1 MPSGGPRLYD
11 AVRRKIDHAAF
22 LEPPG
27 PYFRKHASRSEIP
40 RPVPESTHV
49 EHDTIEGG
57 SKVFNMDSPRKVA
70 RTGVWTIALVGVIH
84 LVVIPEYFAEAAY
97 VGLLFLANAVGAG
110 ISAYGI
116 RRGVGWGWALGALI
130 SAVSFVGY
138 IASRTVGLPGA
149 PGILR
154 EGFFDPPGLVSLVL
168 EALFLALYLR
178 VLAYRGGAGR
188 STGFPK

>member
-1 MPSGGPRLYD
+1 MFVFEFEYAAREASKPKGD
-11 AVRRKIDHAAF
+11 APA
-22 LEPPG
+22 
-27 PYFRKHASRSEIP
+27 P
-40 RPVPESTHV
+40 RP
-49 EHDTIEGG
+49 G
-57 SKVFNMDSPRKVA
+57 SPKR
-70 RTGVWTIALVGVIH
+70 R
-84 LVVIPEYFAEAAY
+84 VIPGSRPAR
-97 VGLLFLANAVGAG
+97 ANWRVRHATERWAGWDHGA
-110 ISAYGI
+110 SLSEHLSDPERDAP
-116 RRGVGWGWALGALI
+116 GALI

-188 STGFPK
+188 NTGFPK